1 MPLVDELRKELAS
14 LDQEI
19 EQLLPV
25 EEELRRKRAERQHMV
40 ALIESRTGNV
50 ESPIRSRKVNWADI
64 CRDNNLYV
72 GGDSA
77 HRVVNRLRPD
87 IHESIPHPCT
97 LKRGANDEK

>member
-1 MPLVDELRKELAS
+1 MPLVDELRKELES
-14 LDQEI
+14 LDKEI

-40 ALIESRTGNV
+40 AIIESRTGNV

-77 HRVVNRLRPD
+77 HRVVDRLRD
-87 IHESIPHPCT
+87 RKSVV
-97 LKRGANDEK
+97 